1 MANTEQEKPKN
12 DKKKEALPNT
22 IDDRVFVCLGRSI
35 DGSNKTHIWVMT
47 ISRNWETVI
56 FWDPK
61 QHKNYVL
68 KGRIKPD

>member
-1 MANTEQEKPKN
+1 
-12 DKKKEALPNT
+12 
-22 IDDRVFVCLGRSI
+22 
-35 DGSNKTHIWVMT
+35 MT
-47 ISRNWETVI
+47 ISRNWENVI